1 MSRHAIIN
9 ATYGNTVAHKTAV
22 HILRTYISELMMI
35 LVGAEVFGEYVS
47 KTHGEYWVKHT
58 ANRITLT
65 MNWTNSKLPVW
76 VCFHLH
82 LGLSLAWESCKQINV
97 LWTCVSWI
105 IYPNLNWI
113 KWFNMWFMWD
123 KLVIS
128 QADTI
133 RWLITKFQYYL
144 KFWYVWKSLCGARSH
159 STRRVYTVLINFV
172 GWCTLYNVQ
181 YTHSVQIRR
190 KYLSKEFSSAKFTIA
205 PRLRCSISQMKA
217 I

>member
-35 LVGAEVFGEYVS
+35 LVGAEVFGENVS
-47 KTHGEYWVKHT
+47 KTHGKSNHT
-58 ANRITLT
+58 HNEL
-65 MNWTNSKLPVW
+65 NKLKLSVW

-105 IYPNLNWI
+105 IYSNLNWI

-144 KFWYVWKSLCGARSH
+144 KFWYIWKSLCGVRLH
-159 STRRVYTVLINFV
+159 STRRVYTV
-172 GWCTLYNVQ
+172 Q
-181 YTHSVQIRR
+181 
-190 KYLSKEFSSAKFTIA
+190 
-205 PRLRCSISQMKA
+205 
-217 I
+217 